1 VLGWSERT
9 ANPSEVAARVA
20 RVARVA
26 GVADVLAES
35 DPLVRSMMPG
45 SR

>member
-9 ANPSEVAARVA
+9 ANPSEVA
-20 RVARVA
+20 ARVA

>member
-9 ANPSEVAARVA
+9 ANPSEVAA